1 MVVETSLSLEQLKQD
16 VSESNEKIE
25 ELKGKLEQVERD
37 KNELNAENEELAKRM

>member
-1 MVVETSLSLEQLKQD
+1 MAVEKSLSLEQLKQA

-37 KNELNAENEELAKRM
+37 KNQLNAENEELAKRM